1 MVGDATAIQ
10 SLVTGLSGWTSQ
22 LIACELGRG
31 RRCQREG
38 GGRVIGWKSPL
49 VIVGDFEANGGG
61 GIGVST
67 LSTAKVVP
75 DTFWSQAVHAWT
87 NCCGIAILEVDT

>member
-1 MVGDATAIQ
+1 MIR
-10 SLVTGLSGWTSQ
+10 S
-22 LIACELGRG
+22 
-31 RRCQREG
+31 
-38 GGRVIGWKSPL
+38 K
-49 VIVGDFEANGGG
+49 ANGGG
-61 GIGVST
+61 RIGART